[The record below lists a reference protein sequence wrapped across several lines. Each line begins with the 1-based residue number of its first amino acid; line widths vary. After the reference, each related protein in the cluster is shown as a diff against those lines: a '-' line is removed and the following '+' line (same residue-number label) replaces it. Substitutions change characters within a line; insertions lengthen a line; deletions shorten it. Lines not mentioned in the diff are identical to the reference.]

1 LNPFLKLGNP
11 TLYLVEA
18 RTDGRELVLGE
29 TVNYG
34 RQVTETTRNPPWT
47 RDELLVAL
55 DYYLDNPDDYFSPT
69 GMGVLD
75 LTAKISQVAKALGL
89 TGSDTLR
96 NANGVSMKLLN
107 FRAHDPN
114 HDTKGLSRGNKL
126 EQVVWDEYSDYR
138 QTLKKVVTAILEVSL
153 TATADD
159 TSVLPVDD
167 VSEAREGRL
176 LTRIHRYRERNAAIV
191 KRKKTSHMKQH
202 GCLCC
207 EACGFDFRATYGN
220 RGEGFIECH
229 HTKPV
234 SELAAGE
241 TTKLADLVLLC
252 ANCHRM
258 VHAERPWWTVMELS
272 DALKQRH

>member
-1 LNPFLKLGNP
+1 M
-11 TLYLVEA
+11 A
-18 RTDGRELVLGE
+18 E
-29 TVNYG
+29 TK
-34 RQVTETTRNPPWT
+34 RNPPWT

-69 GMGVLD
+69 GKGVLD

-107 FRAHDPN
+107 FRAHDPK

-126 EQVVWDEYSDYR
+126 EEVVWAEFADNPAA
-138 QTLKKVVTAILEVSL
+138 LKKVVVSILDV
-153 TATADD
+153 TQAATVDD
-159 TSVLPVDD
+159 APVLPEDD
-167 VSEAREGRL
+167 LTEATEGQL
-176 LTRIHRYRERNAAIV
+176 LTRMHRYRERNAAIV
-191 KRKKTSHMKQH
+191 KRKKASYFKQH
-202 GCLCC
+202 GHLCC
-207 EACGFDFRATYGN
+207 EACGFDFQATYGE
-220 RGEGFIECH
+220 RGDGFIECH

-241 TTKLADLVLLC
+241 TTKLTDLVLLC

-258 VHAERPWWTVMELS
+258 VHGARPWWAVEELRQ
-272 DALKQRH
+272 AIRKTRGH